1 MQYDPYRA
9 AGCAQQVCWLP
20 LERISPRPSLET
32 EAADG
37 MPLSELAESIRC
49 HGLTV
54 QRAPGGRY
62 VVVSGNR
69 RLMACRLAGL
79 THVDA
84 VVLAGVAQEQD
95 ARPLLEAVLSG
106 HLHYL
111 EEAGAMRRL
120 QDEFGLSREEI
131 ARYLG
136 CTAATVGQKLRL
148 TELDEELQRF
158 LMEHGLSERHAR
170 ALLKLPDRRG
180 RMAIARQAVREG
192 LCVRDVE
199 LMVSSALA
207 RLPVPP
213 VAGGR
218 TIALVRDHRL
228 YLNAIRAIVAQ
239 MREAGIDAQA
249 TERSL
254 GDCVPAAAV
263 PSGGSRH
270 EKAGK
275 RMLSRLTGFPAVSP
289 SEARRPAS
297 WR

>member
-9 AGCAQQVCWLP
+9 EGCAQQVCWLP
-20 LERISPRPSLET
+20 VERISPRPSLEA
-32 EAADG
+32 EASDG
-37 MPLSELAESIRC
+37 MPLSELTESIRC
-49 HGLTV
+49 HGLIQPITV

-84 VVLAGVAQEQD
+84 VVLAGVAREQD

-106 HLHYL
+106 RLHYL
-111 EEAGAMRRL
+111 EEAEALRRL
-120 QDEFGLSREEI
+120 QDDFGLSREEM

-136 CTAATVGQKLRL
+136 CTAATVGQRLRL
-148 TELDEELQRF
+148 TELDEELRRF
-158 LMEHGLSERHAR
+158 LMEHGLSERYAR

-239 MREAGIDAQA
+239 MREAGIDAEA

-254 GDCVPAAAV
+254 SDCV
-263 PSGGSRH
+263 
-270 EKAGK
+270 E
-275 RMLSRLTGFPAVSP
+275 LTLRLPT
-289 SEARRPAS
+289 RR
-297 WR
+297 RRVQRDRKT